1 MINRFFDTL
10 GLKNLRILSLHGND
24 ISQIPESAFE
34 DRSSITHLALGSN
47 PFYCDCDL
55 RWLSEWVK
63 RDYIEPGIAKCSGP
77 GPQKEKL
84 LLTSPSN
91 QFRCTG
97 IYNKYYILF
106 WWDVLKLGSTVNVNN
121 TVWIGPVGQDI
132 LAKCNLCHNN
142 PCRNGA
148 SCQSLPNR
156 DYECVCAPGYYGKNC
171 DAVIDACYGNPCT
184 NGATCKVLEAGR
196 FT

>member
-1 MINRFFDTL
+1 MLPPDVFSSLSRLATLIVSYNKLQCVQSQAFSGITISLVFMQSLTKKFMIFNTMITVFSFNIL

-55 RWLSEWVK
+55 KWLSEWVK

-97 IYNKYYILF
+97 IYEKY
-106 WWDVLKLGSTVNVNN
+106 
-121 TVWIGPVGQDI
+121 
-132 LAKCNLCHNN
+132 
-142 PCRNGA
+142 
-148 SCQSLPNR
+148 
-156 DYECVCAPGYYGKNC
+156 
-171 DAVIDACYGNPCT
+171 
-184 NGATCKVLEAGR
+184 
-196 FT
+196 

>member
-1 MINRFFDTL
+1 MRISFFFDS

-47 PFYCDCDL
+47 PFHCDCDL

-84 LLTSPSN
+84 LLTSPSDK
-91 QFRCTG
+91 FRCTG
-97 IYNKYYILF
+97 KHF
-106 WWDVLKLGSTVNVNN
+106 SDQK
-121 TVWIGPVGQDI
+121 
-132 LAKCNLCHNN
+132 
-142 PCRNGA
+142 R
-148 SCQSLPNR
+148 
-156 DYECVCAPGYYGKNC
+156 
-171 DAVIDACYGNPCT
+171 
-184 NGATCKVLEAGR
+184 R
-196 FT
+196 FL

>member
-1 MINRFFDTL
+1 MFFYIL

-97 IYNKYYILF
+97 IYGKHHTHNDIDKIQCQVSNCNKRQYFSLHR
-106 WWDVLKLGSTVNVNN
+106 T
-121 TVWIGPVGQDI
+121 
-132 LAKCNLCHNN
+132 
-142 PCRNGA
+142 RGA
-148 SCQSLPNR
+148 R
-156 DYECVCAPGYYGKNC
+156 H
-171 DAVIDACYGNPCT
+171 
-184 NGATCKVLEAGR
+184 TCKMQLVS
-196 FT
+196 